1 MLSVCN
7 ADIFG
12 RSPSYEDIDI
22 FPGRWE
28 KNGTAVIDKYLYK
41 MLTVVAKSVDEKIGY
56 PNFFF
61 YKTFNKN
68 PVFQKFRF
76 GLRLVFDGRTD
87 WIHCIL
93 F

>member
-56 PNFFF
+56 PNFF
-61 YKTFNKN
+61 
-68 PVFQKFRF
+68 
-76 GLRLVFDGRTD
+76 L
-87 WIHCIL
+87 
-93 F
+93 